1 MRKQLGV
8 DLVFLASGSI
18 RKESLGP
25 IITMKDFLE
34 VFPFE
39 DGIISFNMTG
49 AQLRKV
55 MKFLMREEAF
65 DPDAHCEWYQISGN
79 FFCEYDRG
87 TGEILTLAVYVR
99 GPAAVLALELVAGSG
114 HRVHHV
120 LVDSPFLHQSVK
132 LSVDR
137 RNADRN
143 AARPQLV
150 QDLPGRHMLLFIFL
164 QDRKDLV
171 PVF

>member
-25 IITMKDFLE
+25 IITLKDFLE

-39 DGIISFNMTG
+39 DGLISFNMTG

-87 TGEILTLAVYVR
+87 TGEILTLAVYGNDVKDSDVFRVAVQEYHFFSMSEFMGIPTEEIEQNGQPEELAVKGQNVLKEFFVR
-99 GPAAVLALELVAGSG
+99 NEYI
-114 HRVHHV
+114 
-120 LVDSPFLHQSVK
+120 K
-132 LSVDR
+132 LDGKQR
-137 RNADRN
+137 
-143 AARPQLV
+143 
-150 QDLPGRHMLLFIFL
+150 LLIHNG
-164 QDRKDLV
+164 KNG
-171 PVF
+171 